1 MSRLKALTLV
11 LLAAIIF
18 SCNSEKPK
26 QNDELLADSLI
37 NPNPPVTE
45 MQIKEMITA
54 IPNPM
59 EMALI
64 LQSSGFTYSDSF
76 INSYHNIKNYTTNF
90 QKALNIGIYGTD
102 LIFMNINDKT
112 SSAVSYID
120 NIKELANAI
129 KVGQFFDHK
138 TLNRLN
144 ENSKN
149 VDSVLYIT
157 SSGFDRM
164 TQYLQEQNR
173 NNLSILIGVGTWTE
187 SMYFALKY
195 QTAKD
200 QKIIIERIGEQKV
213 VAEKIEYLLS
223 IFKNNKDFM
232 ALHEDFVKLKKEYDN
247 VKITYTNVAPT
258 KKVVGGNLT
267 IQDNSTSTV
276 NISKEC
282 ITNLTKI
289 INQIRNKIIN

>member
-1 MSRLKALTLV
+1 MNIIKTFTLV
-11 LLAAIIF
+11 LLVVTIF

-26 QNDELLADSLI
+26 EVSEILADSLI
-37 NPNPPVTE
+37 NPKPPVSE
-45 MQIKEMITA
+45 NQIKEMITA

-64 LQSSGFTYSDSF
+64 LKSSGFTYSDSF
-76 INSYHNIKNYTTNF
+76 INSYLNIKNYTTNY
-90 QKALNIGIYGTD
+90 QKALNIGVYGTD
-102 LIFMNINDKT
+102 LVFMNINDKT

-138 TLNRLN
+138 TLTRLN

-149 VDSVLYIT
+149 IDSVLYIT
-157 SSGFDRM
+157 SSGFDKM

-173 NNLSILIGVGTWTE
+173 NNLSILIGVGTWVE
-187 SMYFALKY
+187 SMYFALKF

-200 QKIIIERIGEQKV
+200 QKMIIERIGEQKV
-213 VAEKIEYLLS
+213 VVDKIVYLLS
-223 IFKNNKDFM
+223 IFKNN
-232 ALHEDFVKLKKEYDN
+232 EDFKSTYDDFEKLKKEYDN
-247 VKITYTNVAPT
+247 VKITYTNSAPT
-258 KKVVGGNLT
+258 KKVVGGNLS

-276 NISKEC
+276 SISKEC
-282 ITNLTKI
+282 TNNITKVI
-289 INQIRNKIIN
+289 DEIRNKIIS